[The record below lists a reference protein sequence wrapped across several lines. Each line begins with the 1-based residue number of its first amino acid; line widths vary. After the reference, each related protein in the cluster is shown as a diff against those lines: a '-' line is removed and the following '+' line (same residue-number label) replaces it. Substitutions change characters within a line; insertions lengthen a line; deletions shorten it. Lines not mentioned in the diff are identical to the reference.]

1 MRPNTAR
8 DISYSFA
15 AQTRGG
21 RALIRA
27 MENSTGRLQLIKR
40 ASGYQDEIA
49 AGRDFFDV
57 MADRYGLSLEVV
69 TGSVDDIPRDGPLIL
84 VANHPYGILDGLMM
98 GRFLEQA
105 RGDYRILANSV
116 FSQSK
121 ELDRR
126 VLPISFDTT
135 KQAMAV
141 NLATRK
147 NALDYLSEGGAIGVF
162 PGGTVSTASKPFARP
177 MDPMWRSFTA
187 RMIAK
192 SKAVVVPVYF
202 EGHTSRLFQIVSH
215 LHATLRVGLLIN
227 EFGKR
232 VDTPVRIAIGAPIQR
247 DVLDPLATDSKAMMD
262 FLRKATYELSM
273 DPEQRFDLGYE
284 FEERRRI

>member
-1 MRPNTAR
+1 M
-8 DISYSFA
+8 
-15 AQTRGG
+15 
-21 RALIRA
+21 IRA

-57 MADRYGLSLEVV
+57 MADRYGLSLDVV

-98 GRFLEQA
+98 GRLLEQA
-105 RGDYRILANSV
+105 RVDYRILANSV

-162 PGGTVSTASKPFARP
+162 PGGTVSTAAKPFARP

-215 LHATLRVGLLIN
+215 MHATLRVGLLIN

-247 DVLDPLATDSKAMMD
+247 DVLEPLATDSKAMMD

-284 FEERRRI
+284 YEERHRI